1 MKAPRHHARAR
12 GDRSNLLA
20 ASIAAALLT
29 VAGGL
34 TLAIAGAA
42 PADAHSAPIKLES
55 QKITLPFGD
64 GQFPA
69 GPTAKIANEHCLL
82 CHSAGMVYT
91 QPPLSQAAWV
101 SEVTKMAKVYGC
113 PLRDD
118 QIVPLATFMH
128 DQDGHPN
135 PALK

>member
-1 MKAPRHHARAR
+1 MKAPRYRANAR
-12 GDRSNLLA
+12 GNRSNLLA
-20 ASIAAALLT
+20 ASIAAALIT

-34 TLAIAGAA
+34 TLVIADAA

-64 GQFPA
+64 GEFPA
-69 GPTAKIANEHCLL
+69 GPIAKIANEHCLL

-91 QPPLSQAAWV
+91 QPPLSQAVWV
-101 SEVTKMAKVYGC
+101 TEVTKMVKAYGC

-118 QIVPLATFMH
+118 EIVPLATFMH
-128 DQDGHPN
+128 DQRGIPIRR
-135 PALK
+135 